1 MPIDAAI
8 FDCDGTI
15 LDSMPMWT
23 NSCVGLLRSYGVLD
37 AERVFSEHESLDM
50 FAKCQWYHQH
60 LGIGESAEALYR
72 ELWCTVK
79 AAYGNEVSPYEGCES
94 FLRELRASGA
104 PMVIVSSTPTELVRA
119 ALRMH
124 GLDKYFDQVIFAGD
138 VGRGKEHP
146 DCYLYAARKLD
157 TARENTWVFED
168 APFGIRSAARAG
180 FPTVAILNDH
190 DGRDALFLERW
201 ATVVARSYD
210 ELSMQR
216 LAGLSARVL
225 RALVVAGS
233 PEPSSAD
240 LVARLAGESDYVIA
254 ADRGAEVLRVAGKKP
269 DVFCGDED
277 SVNEASRTWARRT
290 ASHTDLHPVE
300 KDDSDLGLA
309 VSYARAK
316 ADELGSALRLTVT
329 CAAGGRPDHA
339 LGVWGV
345 LAKNAD
351 VAPRMVEDAFE
362 AHVLSPSG
370 IATWQIGGVVGAL
383 VSVLPLC
390 DEARVTEYGMRWEL
404 DEERLG
410 LLSDR
415 GLSNYVVTRDAFV
428 RCEEG
433 TIAVFVFVD
442 DTM

>member
-201 ATVVARSYD
+201 ATVVVARKARLEREPQHVTLGQVRGKRSHIRSVIAILVYVHD
-210 ELSMQR
+210 IRQKLDCHPVTSANAYVLHVFHIKEVQR
-216 LAGLSARVL
+216 AR
-225 RALVVAGS
+225 AEAGS
-233 PEPSSAD
+233 LCRAD
-240 LVARLAGESDYVIA
+240 A
-254 ADRGAEVLRVAGKKP
+254 
-269 DVFCGDED
+269 
-277 SVNEASRTWARRT
+277 
-290 ASHTDLHPVE
+290 
-300 KDDSDLGLA
+300 
-309 VSYARAK
+309 
-316 ADELGSALRLTVT
+316 
-329 CAAGGRPDHA
+329 
-339 LGVWGV
+339 
-345 LAKNAD
+345 
-351 VAPRMVEDAFE
+351 
-362 AHVLSPSG
+362 
-370 IATWQIGGVVGAL
+370 
-383 VSVLPLC
+383 
-390 DEARVTEYGMRWEL
+390 
-404 DEERLG
+404 
-410 LLSDR
+410 
-415 GLSNYVVTRDAFV
+415 
-428 RCEEG
+428 
-433 TIAVFVFVD
+433 
-442 DTM
+442 